1 MYDVFKESYMEIYIA
16 IAVTANFFLLLLN
29 EYGNLKRTKGLVIVM
44 QRIEG
49 ELKEELH
56 KISAAPK

>member
-1 MYDVFKESYMEIYIA
+1 MMFLKESYMEIYIA

-49 ELKEELH
+49 DLKEELQ
-56 KISAAPK
+56 KISPAPK

>member
-1 MYDVFKESYMEIYIA
+1 MEIYIA

-29 EYGNLKRTKGLVIVM
+29 EYGNLQRTKGLVLVM

-49 ELKEELH
+49 EIKEEIIKLH
-56 KISAAPK
+56 SLSK

>member
-1 MYDVFKESYMEIYIA
+1 MMSSKEFDMEIYIA

-29 EYGNLKRTKGLVIVM
+29 EYGNLQRTKGLVIVM

-49 ELKEELH
+49 ELKEELR
-56 KISAAPK
+56 KISPAPK

>member
-1 MYDVFKESYMEIYIA
+1 MEIYIA

-49 ELKEELH
+49 DLKEELQ
-56 KISAAPK
+56 KMSPAPK

>member
-1 MYDVFKESYMEIYIA
+1 MMFLKESYMEIYIA

-49 ELKEELH
+49 DLKEELQ
-56 KISAAPK
+56 KMSPAPK

>member
-1 MYDVFKESYMEIYIA
+1 MMSSKEFDMEIYIA

-29 EYGNLKRTKGLVIVM
+29 EYGNLQRTKGLVIVM

-49 ELKEELH
+49 KLKEELR
-56 KISAAPK
+56 KISPAPK

>member
-1 MYDVFKESYMEIYIA
+1 MMFLKESYMEIYIA

-49 ELKEELH
+49 ELKQELR

>member
-1 MYDVFKESYMEIYIA
+1 MSSKEFDMEIYIA

-29 EYGNLKRTKGLVIVM
+29 EYGNLQRTKGLVIVM

-49 ELKEELH
+49 ELKEELR
-56 KISAAPK
+56 KISPAPK

>member
-1 MYDVFKESYMEIYIA
+1 MEIYIA

-29 EYGNLKRTKGLVIVM
+29 EYGNLQRTKGLVLVM

-49 ELKEELH
+49 ELKEELR
-56 KISAAPK
+56 KISPASK

>member
-1 MYDVFKESYMEIYIA
+1 MEIYIA

-29 EYGNLKRTKGLVIVM
+29 EYGNLQRTKGLGIVM

-49 ELKEELH
+49 ELKEELR
-56 KISAAPK
+56 KISPASK

>member
-1 MYDVFKESYMEIYIA
+1 MYDVLKESNMEIYIA

-49 ELKEELH
+49 ELKQELR

>member
-1 MYDVFKESYMEIYIA
+1 MMFLKESYMEIYIA

-49 ELKEELH
+49 ELKEELQ
-56 KISAAPK
+56 KISPAPK